1 VIITV
6 SGLIASGKTTQ
17 AKALATR
24 LGLRYLSAGE
34 VMRRWAEER
43 GVNLLRFSEMAE
55 QDHSIDREL
64 DRLQVEMAREGNAV
78 VDSRL
83 SGWFVPASMKVWLR
97 APVEVRAQ
105 RVAER
110 EGVEPRVALE
120 ELQRR
125 EASERRRYRAI
136 YGIDLDD
143 LSPYHVVVDTHRWE
157 REVVTQALSGLARA
171 LMERTG

>member
-55 QDHSIDREL
+55 QDHTIDREL

-157 REVVTQALSGLARA
+157 REVVTQALYGLARA